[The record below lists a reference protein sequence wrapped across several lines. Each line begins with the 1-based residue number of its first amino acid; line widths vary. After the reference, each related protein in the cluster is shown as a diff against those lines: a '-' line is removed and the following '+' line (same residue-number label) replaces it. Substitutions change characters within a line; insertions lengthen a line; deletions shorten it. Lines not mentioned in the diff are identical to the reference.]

1 MKWQR
6 TIGTIRSVRAILRR
20 WIVFDQATTLILEL
34 HGGEGGEDS
43 KLFVSDLLDTYLKYA
58 SNCGLV
64 HEVLT
69 KEHGH
74 ALVKIT
80 GKGVW
85 KAFQNEPGKHVVQ
98 RVPPTERNGRR
109 QTSILTVA
117 VMPLPPVHT
126 QEPLR
131 EKDLEVICQ
140 TGKQGAG
147 GQNVNKVA
155 SAVRMKHKPT
165 GMSVFIN
172 GRDQGKNYE
181 EALRILTFR
190 VNEQKRLQVEGDYN
204 HNRKSQMLSGGD
216 KIGGRGDKVRTYN
229 FIQSRVVDHR
239 LGRKTANV
247 KEVMKGNF
255 AILFKEGEITGSDD
269 E

>member
-1 MKWQR
+1 MTGQ
-6 TIGTIRSVRAILRR
+6 GSELAFSGESGGHR
-20 WIVFDQATTLILEL
+20 W
-34 HGGEGGEDS
+34 
-43 KLFVSDLLDTYLKYA
+43 
-58 SNCGLV
+58 
-64 HEVLT
+64 
-69 KEHGH
+69 
-74 ALVKIT
+74 
-80 GKGVW
+80 
-85 KAFQNEPGKHVVQ
+85 Q
-98 RVPPTERNGRR
+98 RVPPTERNGRV
-109 QTSILTVA
+109 QTSTITVA
-117 VMPLPPVHT
+117 VLPEVPDGSI
-126 QEPLR
+126 QIR
-131 EKDLEVICQ
+131 EQDLSWQ
-140 TGKQGAG
+140 TTRSGGAG

>member
-1 MKWQR
+1 M
-6 TIGTIRSVRAILRR
+6 
-20 WIVFDQATTLILEL
+20 
-34 HGGEGGEDS
+34 
-43 KLFVSDLLDTYLKYA
+43 FVADLLETYLKYA
-58 SNCGLV
+58 SNCGLGY
-64 HEVLT
+64 EVLT

-74 ALVKIT
+74 AIAKIT

-98 RVPPTERNGRR
+98 RVPPTERGGRR
-109 QTSILTVA
+109 QTSIVTVS
-117 VMPLPPVHT
+117 VMPLPPENT

-131 EKDLEVICQ
+131 EKDLDIIFQ
-140 TGKQGAG
+140 TGKQKAG

-165 GMSVFIN
+165 GMMVFIN
-172 GRDQGKNYE
+172 GRDQKQNLD
-181 EALRILTFR
+181 EALRILTFK
-190 VNEQKRLQVEGDYN
+190 VNEQKRLKIEGEYDQS
-204 HNRKSQMLSGGD
+204 RKTQMMSGGD
-216 KIGGRGDKVRTYN
+216 RIGGRGDKIRTYN

-239 LGRKTANV
+239 LGRKTANI

-255 AILFKEGEITGSDD
+255 SILFNDGEMSGSDD